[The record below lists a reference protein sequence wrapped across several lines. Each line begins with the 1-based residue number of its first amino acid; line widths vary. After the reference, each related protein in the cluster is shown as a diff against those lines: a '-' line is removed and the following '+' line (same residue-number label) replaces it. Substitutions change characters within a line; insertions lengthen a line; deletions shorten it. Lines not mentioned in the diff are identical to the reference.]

1 MPSLRIEVSRD
12 CESGS
17 SEDMGHLSILL
28 MARKVGLLAK
38 RGRMLLNSWIC
49 WEIEYPHSPD
59 KSMK

>member
-1 MPSLRIEVSRD
+1 MVPSLRIEVSRD

-38 RGRMLLNSWIC
+38 RGRMLLNNCTC
-49 WEIEYPHSPD
+49 WEME
-59 KSMK
+59 